1 MKRVDVLIGSALLFG
16 IACAQSAVAAD
27 LYGGRTSTSV
37 HAPREAAVV
46 RVPCPDKY
54 SCWPL
59 YGGYAMPYGS
69 PAYWSRYTYGGW
81 SFY

>member
-1 MKRVDVLIGSALLFG
+1 MKRLNVLIGSALLFG
-16 IACAQSAVAAD
+16 IACAESAVAAD
-27 LYGGRTSTSV
+27 LYGGRIPTRV
-37 HAPREAAVV
+37 QPPREAAVV

-54 SCWPL
+54 SCYPL
-59 YGGYAMPYGS
+59 YGGYAMPYGT